1 MQLGSNNCA
10 FPPQIV
16 VLNCPKAE
24 PRTELIKLGD
34 RDMWKVVTVDAKK
47 QKPEA
52 GLKSKIMTKHI
63 SPPAIANSGICLN
76 TNQSKANLQKAHYV
90 LKGVVETVRKSGKVL
105 EWRNC

>member
-1 MQLGSNNCA
+1 MQLGSNTCA
-10 FPPQIV
+10 FPPQTV

-34 RDMWKVVTVDAKK
+34 RDVWKVVTVDAKK

-52 GLKSKIMTKHI
+52 GLKSKIMIKQI
-63 SPPAIANSGICLN
+63 SLPAIANSGICLN

-90 LKGVVETVRKSGKVL
+90 LKGVVETVRNSGEVL
-105 EWRNC
+105 EWRKR